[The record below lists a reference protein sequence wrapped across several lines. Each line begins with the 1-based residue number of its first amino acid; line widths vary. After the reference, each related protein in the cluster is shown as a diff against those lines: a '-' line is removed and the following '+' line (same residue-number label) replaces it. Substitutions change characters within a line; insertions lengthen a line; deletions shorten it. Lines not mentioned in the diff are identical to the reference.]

1 MILSILINS
10 VSVYITS
17 KILDGVNIK
26 DFWTAIG
33 VAVLLALVNT
43 FIRPVVIFFSL
54 PLTILTLGL
63 FILVINA
70 LMVMLVDYFVEGL
83 KIKSFGW
90 ALGFSIIMSIINA
103 ILFAIFG

>member
-10 VSVYITS
+10 VSVYITA

-63 FILVINA
+63 FILVVNA
-70 LMVMLVDYFVEGL
+70 LMVMLVDYLVEGL

-90 ALGFSIIMSIINA
+90 ALGFSVIMSIINA
-103 ILFAIFG
+103 VLFAIFG

>member
-1 MILSILINS
+1 MIFSILINS
-10 VSVYITS
+10 VSVYVTA

-33 VAVLLALVNT
+33 VAILLALVNT

-63 FILVINA
+63 FILVVNA

-90 ALGFSIIMSIINA
+90 ALGFSIIMSVINA
-103 ILFAIFG
+103 VLFAIFG

>member
-10 VSVYITS
+10 VSVYITA